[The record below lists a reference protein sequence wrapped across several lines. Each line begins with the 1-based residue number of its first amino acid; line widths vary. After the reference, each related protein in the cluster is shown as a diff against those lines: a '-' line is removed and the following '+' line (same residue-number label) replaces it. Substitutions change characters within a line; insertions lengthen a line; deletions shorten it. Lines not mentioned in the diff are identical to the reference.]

1 VVAPPGVCEEPLMLS
16 SETLAML
23 EFAEALPLGVLA
35 PENSF
40 FIVSES
46 LAEGKAEHSCTI
58 WLRSAAFDVANI
70 YFFHKRSCLNEVVN
84 CTE

>member
-1 VVAPPGVCEEPLMLS
+1 MVAPPGVCEEPLMLS

-40 FIVSES
+40 LIVSTAES

-58 WLRSAAFDVANI
+58 WFRSAAFDVANI
-70 YFFHKRSCLNEVVN
+70 YFSQKKLP
-84 CTE
+84 